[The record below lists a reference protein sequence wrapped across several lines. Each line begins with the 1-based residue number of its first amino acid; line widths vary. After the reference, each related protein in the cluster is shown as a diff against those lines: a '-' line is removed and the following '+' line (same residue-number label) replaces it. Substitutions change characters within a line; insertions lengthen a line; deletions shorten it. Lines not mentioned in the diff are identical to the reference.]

1 VEVTIGKDPA
11 AVARLAADWLAARVS
26 ADVAARGRCIVALSG
41 GQTPWPMLEDLITRD
56 VPWHAVQ
63 IVQVDERVVSMDDPR
78 RNLAHIAELLCQ
90 RGRLE
95 ERQLHGIP
103 VERPDVDLAAHEYLK
118 TLESLG
124 GSPPVLDVVQ
134 LGLGSDGHTASL
146 FPGDAAL
153 RITDRDA
160 VATGMQA
167 GTRRVTLTFPCLN
180 RARARLWLITGAEK
194 AARVHELIS
203 GQGNLPAMRV
213 SRESAIVFAD
223 ASAAGSPRASAS
235 R

>member
-1 VEVTIGKDPA
+1 MEVTIGKDPE
-11 AVARLAADWLAARVS
+11 AVARMAADWLAARVS

-41 GQTPWPMLEDLITRD
+41 GQTPWQMLADLITHD
-56 VPWHAVQ
+56 IPWHAVQ
-63 IVQVDERVVSMDDPR
+63 IVQVDERVVPMDDPR
-78 RNLAHIAELLCQ
+78 RSLARIAELLCQ

-103 VERPDVDLAAHEYLK
+103 VERPDADLAAHEYLK
-118 TLESLG
+118 TLESLA
-124 GSPPVLDVVQ
+124 GSPPVLDIVQ

-160 VATGMQA
+160 VATGLQA

-194 AARVHELIS
+194 AARLRELIS
-203 GQGNLPAMRV
+203 GQGDVPATRV
-213 SRESAIVFAD
+213 SRESAIVFTD
-223 ASAAGSPRASAS
+223 ASAASAPRASAS